1 MKGMRADLSKGLLR
15 QFIEIATEA
24 LYSEQFDMESIV
36 TRLSRGQTGVPLLR
50 AYVAIQIAA
59 RLTESLTDADV
70 DRAFHAVHLC
80 EIHSE
85 SPVFRDIL
93 DVHKEL
99 AEIYWTIQHI
109 AIIRGKYEH
118 KNDEYS
124 HEGML
129 YRLQHSNK
137 GPVSREER
145 AKFETLCKEIA
156 DLNHQ
161 IEQKELDALKKQDE
175 EEYQR
180 YKEDLEVR
188 ALWSEID
195 ATEDQT
201 IQLGRHRSY
210 LYARSETGCSF
221 AECQSNGLTPPWTLP

>member
-1 MKGMRADLSKGLLR
+1 MMKEMRTDLAKRLLR

-59 RLTESLTDADV
+59 RLTEPLADADV

-80 EIHSE
+80 EVYSE

-93 DVHKEL
+93 DVHKGL
-99 AEIYWTIQHI
+99 AEIYWLNQHH
-109 AIIRGKYEH
+109 AIIRGKYYSQA
-118 KNDEYS
+118 DEYS
-124 HEGML
+124 YEGVL
-129 YRLQHSNK
+129 YRAQYNK
-137 GPVSREER
+137 QGPLPREEQ
-145 AKFETLCKEIA
+145 ANLETLCKDMA
-156 DLNHQ
+156 DSNHRF
-161 IEQKELDALKKQDE
+161 EQKELDLWKEQDD

-180 YKEDLEVR
+180 YKEELEVR
-188 ALWSEID
+188 TLRREID

-201 IQLGRHRSY
+201 IRLMI
-210 LYARSETGCSF
+210 
-221 AECQSNGLTPPWTLP
+221 AEVVSVLEAKLNALLQNGKATA